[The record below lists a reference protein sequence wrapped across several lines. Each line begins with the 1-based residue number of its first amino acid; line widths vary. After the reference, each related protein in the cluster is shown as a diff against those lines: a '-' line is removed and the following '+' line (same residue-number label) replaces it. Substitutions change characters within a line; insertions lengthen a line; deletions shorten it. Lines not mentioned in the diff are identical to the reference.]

1 MRPDLGSLW
10 DQISLGP
17 QRKFLRSSRGTVNY
31 KCLRELVCCF
41 CAEFD
46 RRALGQGDR
55 IVIVTSNEVVASA
68 TFLASLLDGKV
79 PVMLSADSAPGRI
92 AAICDSVEAA
102 FTVSD
107 ESVADALVR
116 DGGGVRGMLLIAT
129 DLSLEVVE
137 HGLGSALLGMFGRIR
152 RSAAATVPGLSA
164 TGREPLLPDADDSL
178 AYILFT
184 SGTTKAPSGVKISR
198 SSLMAHLETL
208 TRLFEYSSNS
218 RIFNATPLAHTD
230 GLVQGKLLAVVNGA
244 TLLRPG
250 PFTLPGL
257 EEWLNCLSRFEASHF
272 ITNPTVLGLID
283 RFALH
288 DDYFD
293 ENHFFG
299 ILSSASNLRPDLW
312 QRFESRFK
320 CSIFNL
326 YGMTET
332 VANAT
337 YAGRHPE
344 MGALGTI
351 GRPVDCEVR
360 LAALTGSDAREPAL
374 PEGELQVRGDNV
386 FSGYWADPG
395 RTAATLLDNGWMR
408 TGDMARLRE
417 DGSFEII
424 GRIKTM
430 INMGG
435 QSVAP
440 EEIDEVLGSHPA
452 VMDVATVGV
461 DDVEFGEVAVSAIV
475 LESPSTEAE
484 LTEYCRQRLERLK
497 VPKRILPVESIP
509 RGDAGKPRMDVL
521 RDMLQPILHG
531 DVSEAAAEDGR
542 GRVSAQDVCELA
554 ASVFRVPVASLDADS
569 SPSSVEG
576 WDSFS
581 QLALVIEAES
591 RFGVSI
597 PASHVASLR
606 TLRDLQLF
614 VNSQL

>member
-1 MRPDLGSLW
+1 MRPDYRSLW
-10 DQISLGP
+10 DQISLGSA
-17 QRKFLRSSRGTVNY
+17 RKFLRSPRGVVSY
-31 KCLRELVCCF
+31 KRLYEVVCSF

-46 RRALGQGDR
+46 RRSVGQGER
-55 IVIVTSNEVVASA
+55 VVIVTANEAVASA
-68 TFLASLLDGKV
+68 AFLASLLDGKV
-79 PVMLSADSAPGRI
+79 PVMLSAESGPGRI
-92 AAICDSVEAA
+92 AAIRDSVEAA
-102 FTVSD
+102 FTVTD
-107 ESVADALVR
+107 ESFANALGRSGDGAD
-116 DGGGVRGMLLIAT
+116 DMLAIGP
-129 DLSLEVVE
+129 DVSMEVVE
-137 HGLGSALLGMFGRIR
+137 QGLGGALLNVVGRLR
-152 RSAAATVPGLSA
+152 RGAVETVPGLPL
-164 TGREPLLPDADDSL
+164 TGREPQLPDADDSL

-184 SGTTKAPSGVKISR
+184 SGTTKAPSGVEISR
-198 SSLMAHLETL
+198 RSLMAHLETL
-208 TRLFEYSSNS
+208 TRLFEYGSGS

-230 GLVQGKLLAVVNGA
+230 GLVQGLMLTVVNGA

-257 EEWLNCLSRFEASHF
+257 EDWLNCLSRFEASHF
-272 ITNPTVLGLID
+272 ITNPTVLGLIY

-293 ENHFFG
+293 ESHFFG
-299 ILSSASNLRPDLW
+299 ILSSASTLRPDLW

-360 LAALTGSDAREPAL
+360 VVPLPGSDISEPGHQ
-374 PEGELQVRGDNV
+374 EGELQVRGENI
-386 FSGYWADPG
+386 FSGYWKDPG

-408 TGDMARLRE
+408 TGDVARRRE

-461 DDVEFGEVAVSAIV
+461 DDAEFGEVAVSAVV
-475 LESPSTEAE
+475 LESATTESD
-484 LTEYCRQRLERLK
+484 LTEHCRQRLERLK
-497 VPKRILPVESIP
+497 VPKRIIPVEFIP

-521 RDMLQPILHG
+521 RDMLQPALRG
-531 DVSEAAAEDGR
+531 DARESVTEGGR
-542 GRVSAQDVCELA
+542 GTVSAQDVCELA
-554 ASVFRVPVASLDADS
+554 ASVFRVPVTSLDTDS

-581 QLALVIEAES
+581 QLALVIAAES

-597 PASHVASLR
+597 PASRVASLR
-606 TLRDLQLF
+606 TLRDLQQFL
-614 VNSQL
+614 NSQL